1 MTGIKI
7 MLYFIALMLV
17 LVISWAIQD
26 IHLGWGYTVGMIG
39 VLVAYFVAIT
49 AIAKRTNK

>member
-1 MTGIKI
+1 MIGIKI
-7 MLYFIALMLV
+7 MLYCIAVTLV
-17 LVISWAIQD
+17 LIISWAIQD

>member
-7 MLYFIALMLV
+7 MLYCIALTLV
-17 LVISWAIQD
+17 LIISWAIQD

>member
-7 MLYFIALMLV
+7 MLYCIALTLV
-17 LVISWAIQD
+17 LIISWAIQD
-26 IHLGWGYTVGMIG
+26 IHLGWGYTVGVMG

>member
-7 MLYFIALMLV
+7 VLYLIALMLV

-26 IHLGWGYTVGMIG
+26 IHLGWGYTLGMLGI
-39 VLVAYFVAIT
+39 LTAYFVAVN
-49 AIAKRTNK
+49 AIAKKINK

>member
-7 MLYFIALMLV
+7 MLYFIALTLV

-26 IHLGWGYTVGMIG
+26 IHLGWGYTLGTLGI
-39 VLVAYFVAIT
+39 LIAYFVAISALT
-49 AIAKRTNK
+49 RKTNK

>member
-7 MLYFIALMLV
+7 MLYCIALTLV
-17 LVISWAIQD
+17 LIVSWAIQD
-26 IHLGWGYTVGMIG
+26 SHLGWGYTVGMIG
-39 VLVAYFVAIT
+39 VLVGYFVAIS

>member
-7 MLYFIALMLV
+7 LLYFIALMLV

-26 IHLGWGYTVGMIG
+26 IHLGWGYTLGILG
-39 VLVAYFVAIT
+39 VLIAYFVAVN
-49 AIAKRTNK
+49 AIAKKTNK